1 LGTHALLLTPELSF
15 EIPGYIFSLVYLKKN
30 YPIQIYDSKD
40 NWGQTCDRQQTNN
53 GKWEGENKWH
63 KIYTSL
69 LAT

>member
-1 LGTHALLLTPELSF
+1 LVKVRNPCPMLLTLELKFLNSW
-15 EIPGYIFSLVYLKKN
+15 KN